1 MQICCDSTDTPIN
14 VPIGGTVA
22 APGQGL
28 SNGDFIILEG
38 HSYEIQ
44 SVSATPIGTVD
55 FYTDVLG
62 PYASCEAAV
71 SAAVAINGNTSG
83 CRYTFSG
90 CCPDDSLTYI
100 EPFSIQGVN
109 PNTTILPSYILPNNS
124 YGLVNTNADPE
135 VCAIKYDYNS
145 SVSFNNSRIV
155 SDGYDLQGTNQVC
168 ATGRC
173 ERCVYVVEPCSDTGN
188 YFNLTVTSG
197 DLLGATVGD
206 VFSGSNINGYSSL
219 NGGTYTVTGSCVSI
233 VDSTTTP
240 TITGSLLCAS
250 DAGNSITEV
259 SSCNSPLSCPECAKN
274 FTLFNNNLTPQ
285 TINYTQCDGTSG
297 SVNILAG
304 SKGSPGQASVSN
316 CVRMSTLTL
325 PSGVTISTTFTYC
338 S

>member
-44 SVSATPIGTVD
+44 SVSVTPIGTVD
-55 FYTDVLG
+55 YYTSVLG

-71 SAAVAINGNTSG
+71 SAAVAINGTTSG

-90 CCPDDSLTYI
+90 CCPNESVTYN

-109 PNTTILPSYILPNNS
+109 PNTTILPSYILPTTSNW
-124 YGLVNTNADPE
+124 GIANTSASPE
-135 VCAIKYDYNS
+135 LCAVKYDYNS
-145 SVSFNNSRIV
+145 NVSFDNSRIV
-155 SDGYDLQGTNQVC
+155 SDGYNLITTDACG
-168 ATGRC
+168 TGRC
-173 ERCVYVVEPCSDTGN
+173 VRCVYVVEPCSDSGN
-188 YFNLTVTSG
+188 YFNLIVTSG

-206 VFSGSNINGYSSL
+206 VFSGSNINGNTTL

-233 VDSTTTP
+233 VDSTTP
-240 TITGSLLCAS
+240 TTLSGSIINAS
-250 DAGNSITEV
+250 DAGHAITSV
-259 SSCNSPLSCPECAKN
+259 SGCNAPLSCPECAKN
-274 FTLFNNNLTPQ
+274 FTLFNSNISSTLVT
-285 TINYTQCDGTSG
+285 YEECDGTLS
-297 SVNILAG
+297 SITVPAG
-304 SKGSPGQASVSN
+304 SKGTPGQVGVAD
-316 CVRMSTLTL
+316 CVKMSTLTL
-325 PSGVTISTTFTYC
+325 PGGISISTTFTYC